1 MQFRNEMDKFILY
14 LKESYHEL
22 MEKVSWPTWPNLLD
36 SAKVVVIASVIISIV
51 ILVMDLISNAAL
63 GFIYNT

>member
-1 MQFRNEMDKFILY
+1 MDKFVLY

-22 MEKVSWPTWPNLLD
+22 VEKVTWPTWPNLLD
-36 SAKVVVIASVIISIV
+36 SARVVVVATVILALV
-51 ILVMDLISNAAL
+51 ILVMDLITNKAL

>member
-1 MQFRNEMDKFILY
+1 MDKFILY

-22 MEKVSWPTWPNLLD
+22 VDKVTWPTWPNLLD
-36 SAKVVVIASVIISIV
+36 SARVVIVATLILSLIILI
-51 ILVMDLISNAAL
+51 MDLVTNKAL

>member
-1 MQFRNEMDKFILY
+1 MDKFILY

>member
-1 MQFRNEMDKFILY
+1 MEKFILY

-36 SAKVVVIASVIISIV
+36 SARLVIIASVIISLV
-51 ILVMDLISNAAL
+51 ILVIDLISNTAL